1 MPAPSFE
8 QILDE
13 VATAEA
19 ALAQNGAGPRSSP
32 GFWSAFARIVPPRSA
47 TAGGARKKPVT
58 PEPMDLPDA
67 AQPPSVDP
75 AVILDELG
83 LRPGLTAAELQGVRR
98 SFARRNQPD
107 GYGHDFPVQATTR
120 MQIANALIDQALKK
134 ILP

>member
-58 PEPMDLPDA
+58 PEPMDLP
-67 AQPPSVDP
+67 
-75 AVILDELG
+75 
-83 LRPGLTAAELQGVRR
+83 
-98 SFARRNQPD
+98 
-107 GYGHDFPVQATTR
+107 VQATTR

>member
-32 GFWSAFARIVPPRSA
+32 GFWSAFAPIVPPRSA
-47 TAGGARKKPVT
+47 TAGSARKKPVT

-67 AQPPSVDP
+67 AEPPSDDP
-75 AVILDELG
+75 DADRQRADRSGAEEAPALDAHHAVIAA
-83 LRPGLTAAELQGVRR
+83 RPVSRASPPRSRR
-98 SFARRNQPD
+98 
-107 GYGHDFPVQATTR
+107 
-120 MQIANALIDQALKK
+120 
-134 ILP
+134 